1 MVITAPVGNLRE
13 IIIRCQC
20 ACIEKRR
27 LHKDPSANPAAPPY
41 HRNMGHPCTLD
52 KSMAW
57 PLPKE
62 HATRN
67 PPLSLVG
74 TTTGYPVI
82 YCETIPRRW
91 TFSWKSA
98 HVVVDMFAIRIRVL
112 VSLGC
117 CNKTPR
123 IRWPKNR
130 DLLLTVWRREVQDHS
145 ANMWLL
151 VRALFPACRWLPL
164 CYILTYNT
172 ERKRKLPFQGIYPT
186 TRVPASKPHL
196 NLSPEGP
203 TSKHHHIASKGFK
216 MNLRGTNIP
225 SVTAKKL
232 SSHIN

>member
-62 HATRN
+62 HAARN

-98 HVVVDMFAIRIRVL
+98 HVMVDMSGVSVHVF
-112 VSLGC
+112 VSLAAVTRHQGSGGL
-117 CNKTPR
+117 NS
-123 IRWPKNR
+123 R
-130 DLLLTVWRREVQDHS
+130 DLLLTVWGREVQDHS

-151 VRALFPACRWLPL
+151 VKALFPSCRWLPS

-172 ERKRKLPFQGIYPT
+172 ERKSKLPFQGIYPT
-186 TRVPASKPHL
+186 TRVPASKLHL

-203 TSKHHHIASKGFK
+203 PSKHHHIAS
-216 MNLRGTNIP
+216 
-225 SVTAKKL
+225 
-232 SSHIN
+232 